1 MSSRSILTYS
11 SLAILAALVTSCS
24 SEPAPTA
31 TTEPSASPAATGS
44 PQSKVNSIFKD
55 ALLPPSAPQQVPGLI
70 SGTSPGQRSA
80 AIVKGRNNPFS
91 PTDNG
96 RFDVI
101 IKSAQVVPQVPPV
114 PGSRSILG
122 LPPGLSNG
130 EVPGTAAKPTTLVKP
145 TVVKPAA
152 VKPVEQSPRVA
163 IAPRLPLPQLDQPGT
178 EAIVPAVPAPPATQ
192 LAEAIQVTGVV
203 ELGSTLT
210 AIVKSPSEA
219 TSRTVRVGDSLE
231 GGQVIVRRIEMRGN
245 QQPQITFSQNGV
257 EITRSVSGAA

>member
-96 RFDVI
+96 RFEVI
-101 IKSAQVVPQVPPV
+101 IKQAQVVPPVPPV

-122 LPPGLSNG
+122 LPPGLGNGSN
-130 EVPGTAAKPTTLVKP
+130 PAIAAKPNQP
-145 TVVKPAA
+145 KPALA
-152 VKPVEQSPRVA
+152 AKPPATKSVEQSPRVA
-163 IAPRLPLPQLDQPGT
+163 IAPRLPLPQLDPPSSQGM
-178 EAIVPAVPAPPATQ
+178 APAVPVPPATE

>member
-70 SGTSPGQRSA
+70 SGTSPGLRSA
-80 AIVKGRNNPFS
+80 AIVKGRTNPFS
-91 PTDNG
+91 PTENG
-96 RFDVI
+96 RIDVI
-101 IKSAQVVPQVPPV
+101 IKPAQVIPQVPSV
-114 PGSRSILG
+114 PGSRSLLG
-122 LPPGLSNG
+122 LPPGLGGSN
-130 EVPGTAAKPTTLVKP
+130 PAIAAKPNP
-145 TVVKPAA
+145 GKPALA
-152 VKPVEQSPRVA
+152 KPADQSPRIA
-163 IAPRLPLPQLDQPGT
+163 IAPRLPLPQLDPPSSQGL
-178 EAIVPAVPAPPATQ
+178 VPDVPVPPATQ

-231 GGQVIVRRIEMRGN
+231 GGQVIVRRIEMKGN

-257 EITRSVSGAA
+257 EVTRSVSGAA